1 MAYVR
6 NAHVSGLSR
15 AFGLSQGFVF
25 FLEKR
30 FAFRRSA
37 VLHITGDGNSGARR
51 KAPAL
56 PLSMKGN
63 PVAQKVQV
71 LLVDDLDGGEAD
83 ETVTFALDGK
93 TYEIDLTTANADKL
107 RGLLEPYVKGGRR
120 TGGRASGGRGKARA
134 AAAGGSQDT
143 AQIRAWAKENGYE
156 VNDRGRVPAQI
167 REAYEQANA

>member
-1 MAYVR
+1 VAYVR

-93 TYEIDLTTANADKL
+93 QY
-107 RGLLEPYVKGGRR
+107 LLIC
-120 TGGRASGGRGKARA
+120 
-134 AAAGGSQDT
+134 AGGHQ
-143 AQIRAWAKENGYE
+143 
-156 VNDRGRVPAQI
+156 PAG
-167 REAYEQANA
+167 EQPLGDYVVAFSL